1 MEKQFNA
8 NNFFNLEDISFADIF
23 TDCEFVWDVQ
33 KKLTSYI
40 KEQFD
45 SGKIKANYK
54 NIKYVHVGEGTSIN
68 DLAQIQGP
76 AIIGRNCIIY
86 HAALLRGPCLLGDN
100 VHIGHASEIKD
111 SILLNGAISAHLN
124 YVGNSIVGNNVNI
137 SGGSIVANVRL
148 DKKPVF
154 IKNGEDKIETNLT
167 KLGAII
173 GDDSVIGVNAVLN
186 PGTVLG
192 KHSVV
197 YPLTVV
203 KGVHSQSSI
212 IK

>member
-1 MEKQFNA
+1 MEKQFSA
-8 NNFFNLEDISFADIF
+8 NNFFNLGNISFADIF
-23 TDCEFVWDVQ
+23 TDCEFVWDAQ
-33 KKLTSYI
+33 KKLSQYV
-40 KEQFD
+40 KAQFE
-45 SGKIKANYK
+45 SGRVKANVPGKEY
-54 NIKYVHVGEGTSIN
+54 IYIGEGTVIHK
-68 DLAQIQGP
+68 LAEIQGP
-76 AIIGRNCIIY
+76 AIIGKNCVIS
-86 HAALLRGPCLLGDN
+86 HAALLRGLCLLGDS
-100 VHIGHASEIKD
+100 VHVGHASEIKD

-124 YVGNSIVGNNVNI
+124 YIGNSIIGNKVNI
-137 SGGSIVANVRL
+137 SGGSILANFRL

-203 KGVHSQSSI
+203 KGVHSPSSI